1 MKITTNGIKLCF
13 DEKTLAFA
21 IQKKDGCVWKW
32 DESYAPCLE
41 CEEGTLFLQTPGRF
55 ATKST
60 TPARGDGILSTYRG
74 FWGKAEG
81 GIL

>member
-1 MKITTNGIKLCF
+1 MRGIKMKITTNGIKLCF

-41 CEEGTLFLQTPGRF
+41 CEEGTLFF
-55 ATKST
+55 ADAGEIRHAK
-60 TPARGDGILSTYRG
+60 I
-74 FWGKAEG
+74 
-81 GIL
+81 

>member
-1 MKITTNGIKLCF
+1 MNITTNGIKLCF

-41 CEEGTLFLQTPGRF
+41 CEEGTLFFCRR
-55 ATKST
+55 
-60 TPARGDGILSTYRG
+60 RGDSPRRVPHRHGGWNFEHLPRL
-74 FWGKAEG
+74 WG
-81 GIL
+81 